1 MSARPTNGTAP
12 AKPSQT
18 AARAQPS
25 RLRHL
30 AHARTLV
37 TSATLRARWTGR
49 PEDQRAAAVG
59 ERPALRIAVVGG
71 GIAGLSA
78 AWLLARRH
86 EVTLLEAETRLGGHA
101 WTLEV
106 PGPDGPLPVDIGFTV
121 YNEVTYPLLTRL
133 LAHLG
138 VTGEAAPMTF
148 SVTIGDGELAYAGG
162 SFRSVLAQ
170 PWNAVRPRY
179 LGMLHDIARFNH
191 LAWRHL
197 RAGEEEAETLRE
209 FLARHRFGHGLQE
222 WYLLPL
228 AASIWSAPI
237 ARILD
242 FPVQSL
248 LAFLANHGLLR
259 VGRRLRWRTVG
270 GGSRVLVGRLAAA
283 LESRVRPG
291 AAGTGVRRAGGGGE
305 VGGRGG
311 RGGRVARA
319 GLGAPGRAP
328 PRL

>member
-1 MSARPTNGTAP
+1 M
-12 AKPSQT
+12 
-18 AARAQPS
+18 
-25 RLRHL
+25 
-30 AHARTLV
+30 
-37 TSATLRARWTGR
+37 
-49 PEDQRAAAVG
+49 
-59 ERPALRIAVVGG
+59 RIAVVGG

-86 EVTLLEAETRLGGHA
+86 EVTLLEAEARLGGHA

-138 VTGEAAPMTF
+138 VAGEAAPMTF

-197 RAGEEEAETLRE
+197 RAGEEGAETLRE
-209 FLARHRFGHGLQE
+209 FLARHRFGHGLKE

-270 GGSRVLVGRLAAA
+270 GGSRVLVGRLAAGLGLA
-283 LESRVRPG
+283 G
-291 AAGTGVRRAGGGGE
+291 AARGGGDGRAPD
-305 VGGRGG
+305 GGRG
-311 RGGRVARA
+311 RA
-319 GLGAPGRAP
+319 AGPGRPGGAVRAASCSRPTPTRASDCWPTPRRRSGRPWAP
-328 PRL
+328 SATRRTGPCCTATPG